1 MNKKVQFLGLKTIN
15 WSCGNKIKNKTKIA
29 HCWKSSK
36 FLSKI
41 VVNDTI
47 DTLSTRVPSQQ
58 IQRSNIYYGY

>member
-1 MNKKVQFLGLKTIN
+1 MLIMNKKVQFLGLKTIN

-47 DTLSTRVPSQQ
+47 EFWFHFASLDLKKWLQ
-58 IQRSNIYYGY
+58 